1 MCSSVIFLGIR
12 GPNPPVLCYLQ
23 SPGEGCEQHWG
34 RWVLSSNEISV
45 LFRGQGFI
53 EYINCYISCK
63 DLHRNFYLSP
73 SKHVWNSLFWKQL
86 GESSSVQRGWSWQ
99 TFVQVIIGELWIK
112 NLGNWEPHKNL
123 HDKCVNGDG
132 CFPPQPGLWWE
143 CCGMG
148 VTWLSWPQQAAW
160 FPFAAAL
167 IQITQQSPCFAMIK
181 RYSPHGK
188 MCYSKLCVAPVA
200 NLIYTIG
207 NRKAFF
213 IWLNSRLWHEISF
226 LKSTCWKCYDNKN
239 AFFFLLLWKQK
250 NWLTLPR
257 FMYYCQ
263 SVLWHSLSLII
274 RCDTLV
280 VLKHKTFQCSINCQY
295 LCYMRVSSWWPQL
308 LFLFSCYIGVR
319 WIDNKMNY
327 VSTLIIKLQTSTQ
340 IEMVSA
346 WTHLSPFSLK
356 QMWILGNNF

>member
-1 MCSSVIFLGIR
+1 M
-12 GPNPPVLCYLQ
+12 
-23 SPGEGCEQHWG
+23 
-34 RWVLSSNEISV
+34 
-45 LFRGQGFI
+45 
-53 EYINCYISCK
+53 
-63 DLHRNFYLSP
+63 
-73 SKHVWNSLFWKQL
+73 
-86 GESSSVQRGWSWQ
+86 
-99 TFVQVIIGELWIK
+99 
-112 NLGNWEPHKNL
+112 KNL

-132 CFPPQPGLWWE
+132 CFPPQPGLRWE

-239 AFFFLLLWKQK
+239 AFFFSSCCESKKIDW
-250 NWLTLPR
+250 R
-257 FMYYCQ
+257 FLVSCITARVF
-263 SVLWHSLSLII
+263 S
-274 RCDTLV
+274 DTLWV
-280 VLKHKTFQCSINCQY
+280 
-295 LCYMRVSSWWPQL
+295 
-308 LFLFSCYIGVR
+308 
-319 WIDNKMNY
+319 
-327 VSTLIIKLQTSTQ
+327 
-340 IEMVSA
+340 
-346 WTHLSPFSLK
+346 
-356 QMWILGNNF
+356 